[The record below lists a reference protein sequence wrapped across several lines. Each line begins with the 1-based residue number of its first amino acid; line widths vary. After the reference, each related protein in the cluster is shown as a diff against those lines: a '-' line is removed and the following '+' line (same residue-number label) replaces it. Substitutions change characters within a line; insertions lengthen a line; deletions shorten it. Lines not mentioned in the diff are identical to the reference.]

1 MIAIGDI
8 TERALRLIGITKE
21 RVSAI
26 AGRDCGCKK
35 RQQAMNE
42 AGYVWQGKL
51 LVPIRRV
58 LFYRE
63 EMRHRWQSIRYGR
76 IWRRLH
82 MAAHHLWMAG
92 KVLFY
97 GR

>member
-1 MIAIGDI
+1 MVAIGDI

-21 RVSAI
+21 RATAI

-42 AGYVWQGKL
+42 AGYVWQGRL

-58 LFYRE
+58 LYYLEHLRS
-63 EMRHRWQSIRYGR
+63 RWHGIRYSQFGQR
-76 IWRRLH
+76 LYMARRY
-82 MAAHHLWMAG
+82 LWMAG
-92 KVLFY
+92 RVLIY